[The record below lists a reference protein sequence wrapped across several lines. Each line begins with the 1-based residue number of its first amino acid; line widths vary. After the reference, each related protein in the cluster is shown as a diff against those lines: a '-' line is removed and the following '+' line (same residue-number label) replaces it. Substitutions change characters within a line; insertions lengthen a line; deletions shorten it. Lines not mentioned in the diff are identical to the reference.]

1 MDKTLLFVQPNGGV
15 PMAQHIPGYQPDTIS
30 LPEGRA
36 YLIRLNADRPDESV
50 SLHYHDHYEAMLAL
64 SGNMVCTVA
73 GRQYPLQ
80 AGSLLLIEPNR
91 LHQLHSRTGGHCERI
106 GLRFGIELPLRLSA
120 QGTDLAACLLP
131 APSAPA
137 RAWPLEGEPFRQMQT
152 LLRALLAEN
161 ACGAFGR
168 QLAEQTLLTQ
178 FFLCVNRAAQQGRP
192 QAPQAGSSAR
202 LVQQVVDYIEQN
214 HDRPLTLEQL
224 SRRFYVDRFRL
235 SREFSRLVGCP
246 PHRYLLQKRLQHAE
260 QLLRTGVP
268 PQQAAAQCGFSD
280 YANFYRRFRTAYG
293 AAPRSWQQQA
303 RGAAG
308 TQPPGGG

>member
-1 MDKTLLFVQPNGGV
+1 
-15 PMAQHIPGYQPDTIS
+15 MAHRIPGYQPDTIS
-30 LPEGRA
+30 LPEGKA

-106 GLRFGIELPLRLSA
+106 ALRFGIELPRRLSTPEA
-120 QGTDLAACLLP
+120 DLAACLLP

-137 RAWPLEGEPFRQMQT
+137 RAWPLGDEPFRQLQA

-161 ACGAFGR
+161 AGSAFGR
-168 QLAEQTLLTQ
+168 PLAEQTLLTQ
-178 FFLCVNRAAQQGRP
+178 FFLIVSRAAQQGRP
-192 QAPQAGSSAR
+192 QPPQADPAAR

-214 HDRPLTLEQL
+214 HGRPLTLEQL
-224 SRRFYVDRFRL
+224 SRRFYVDRFWL

-260 QLLRTGVP
+260 QLLRAGVP

-280 YANFYRRFRTAYG
+280 YANFYRRFCTAYG
-293 AAPRSWQQQA
+293 AAPRCWQRQA

-308 TQPPGGG
+308 PDPPGGG